1 MWHWCSTTRMNDPIN
16 PPQFIP
22 PEGRDAATGA
32 VSLPFEARGMT
43 AYSWCLRGCC
53 WSSRDLYPF
62 GPERVEETSVRT
74 TAQVPASLRALGID
88 QHEYRAMLE
97 DAKSGLA
104 NAAPPIGMCCA
115 GSCIFTIMLAP
126 FSMCYL
132 FYLSS
137 PGLSDKLIER
147 GANKVEKAISAR
159 ASRWRAVYGVETKLV
174 RDVRYKRPRMPIG
187 DLTRMEAMSPHLS
200 PHDMCWNSSEWVG
213 SALTFT
219 PPSTASSMQRGS

>member
-1 MWHWCSTTRMNDPIN
+1 
-16 PPQFIP
+16 
-22 PEGRDAATGA
+22 
-32 VSLPFEARGMT
+32 MT

-219 PPSTASSMQRGS
+219 PPSTASSMQRES